1 MGRKR
6 RDFGRKW
13 REDDLIMIEFGLD
26 ASTLKRQETKY
37 KRKDLRIT
45 PELPVE
51 PVDKFELLRE
61 RGRAWKAR
69 S

>member
-1 MGRKR
+1 MGRKSAEYILIIPKFV
-6 RDFGRKW
+6 RDV
-13 REDDLIMIEFGLD
+13 
-26 ASTLKRQETKY
+26 STLKGQETKY

-45 PELPVE
+45 PEQPVE